1 LERLFA
7 WDGTAMLGLDTYPNT
22 LNPVYLSR
30 LVWVHGR
37 RGLRRLWRSPGP
49 NAGVLIRTNFL
60 WAVAMAV
67 TDPYKALYL
76 SRLGLSNLAV
86 GAFFALDMGLRIFGV
101 LLGGLVGQR
110 WGHKR
115 TLLVFDTISWIIPCV
130 MLAFAT
136 QPWQLYVATCLG
148 ASNAMVS
155 GSVAQLLL
163 GDTPR
168 SRQANLYA
176 LFNTSFVLPT
186 ILLPTLVGWGVE
198 RWGLVPVMRVLFL
211 VAAVLVGTGILIRR
225 ARMAESDAMSQGAS
239 VAELLRE
246 GREVARRLALA
257 PGFALVAGCH
267 LLANTIIGLNK
278 AYYALFAT
286 GQCGVSEAWIGSIA
300 AAGAAAY
307 VAASLVW
314 VPRLRHGREQ
324 ALFFGVCVAA
334 VAPVAALGWARSAWL
349 LMALGVAAGLVG
361 AVQSALLS
369 AQVAGLLPKGREG
382 LAQSLLSSLM
392 QAAVAA
398 GLLLGGLL
406 FQARLDAYPWAMSG
420 LAALEAWL
428 AWRLLARSKAGL
440 APL

>member
-1 LERLFA
+1 VEA
-7 WDGTAMLGLDTYPNT
+7 YPDT
-22 LNPVYLSR
+22 LNPIYLSR

-37 RGLRRLWRSPGP
+37 RGFKRLWRSPGP

-136 QPWQLYVATCLG
+136 QPWQLYMATCLG

-186 ILLPTLVGWGVE
+186 LLLPTLVGWGVE

-211 VAAVLVGTGILIRR
+211 VAAALVGTGILIRR
-225 ARMAESDAMSQGAS
+225 AKMAESDAMSRGAS
-239 VAELLRE
+239 VGDLLRE
-246 GREVARRLALA
+246 GRQVARNLWLA

-267 LLANTIIGLNK
+267 FLANAIIGLNK
-278 AYYALFAT
+278 AYYALFVT
-286 GQCGVSEAWIGSIA
+286 QQCGLPAGWIGSIA

-324 ALFFGVCVAA
+324 ALFFGVCLAA
-334 VAPVAALGWARSAWL
+334 VFPAAALGWARSGWL
-349 LMALGVAAGLVG
+349 LMALGVAGGLVG
-361 AVQSALLS
+361 AVQAALLS
-369 AQVAGLLPKGREG
+369 AQVAGLLPRGREG

-406 FQARLDAYPWAMSG
+406 FEARLDAFPWAMAG
-420 LAALEAWL
+420 LAALEAGL
-428 AWRLLARSKAGL
+428 AWRLLARSRPALAGI
-440 APL
+440 